1 MDKDV
6 NIEIQEECDAFVI
19 QINGTRFRFDQ
30 EDNKESLVSV
40 FKYLGFTN
48 VQYEEVY

>member
-1 MDKDV
+1 MDKGV
-6 NIEIQEECDAFVI
+6 SIEIQDEYDAFVI
-19 QINGTRFRFDQ
+19 QINGTPFRFDQ
-30 EDNKESLVSV
+30 EDDKELLVSV